1 VNDEIYIALKAAY
14 EALSY
19 IHREGLVDKD
29 LPLTPDGQ
37 PIGEVE
43 RLLSI
48 TIAGIDEPQARKW
61 PHAS

>member
-1 VNDEIYIALKAAY
+1 MNDEIIIALKAAY
-14 EALSY
+14 EALAY

-37 PIGEVE
+37 PIGEVG
-43 RLLSI
+43 RLLSYA
-48 TIAGIDEPQARKW
+48 IAAIDEPQVRKW